1 MSLSIQDIQLATAKT
16 PVNEGDSKIV
26 AEFKA
31 ISEIN
36 RMCDEIVS
44 SLLSDEK

>member
-1 MSLSIQDIQLATAKT
+1 LATAKA
-16 PVNEGDSKIV
+16 PASESDSKIL

-44 SLLSDEK
+44 SLLSNEE